1 VRRGEIWWYEPP
13 DRKARP
19 FLVLTRDSVLPAL
32 ERLLAAPTT
41 SRARG
46 IPTEV
51 ELDDAD
57 GMPQPCVLSL
67 DNLQVIRRAFCTRRI
82 TMLGPERLDEVCRA
96 LHVAVDC

>member
-1 VRRGEIWWYEPP
+1 
-13 DRKARP
+13 
-19 FLVLTRDSVLPAL
+19 
-32 ERLLAAPTT
+32 
-41 SRARG
+41 
-46 IPTEV
+46 
-51 ELDDAD
+51 LDDAD